1 MSTISIGIQA
11 ESSLSVVANRPQI
24 QGKHIFL
31 LFLLKPT
38 VYFSHDKVALQESAS
53 GMQHVRSCLER
64 NFNNE
69 NR

>member
-31 LFLLKPT
+31 LKPT
-38 VYFSHDKVALQESAS
+38 VYFSHAKVALQESAS